1 MYPCGNGGLHRATF
15 FDDPARAKFVP
26 FAPFSCDSDMPDG
39 GTRTQY
45 PFRLAF
51 AMTIHKAQGQTLRRV
66 VVDIGEKERVLGM
79 FFVALSSVKHI
90 NDQ

>member
-1 MYPCGNGGLHRATF
+1 
-15 FDDPARAKFVP
+15 
-26 FAPFSCDSDMPDG
+26 MPDG

-90 NDQ
+90 NDLAVESLSFDRLTNLDRSIMFKD